1 MESAVSLTLNE
12 AGYVVEQSN
21 TAINRAVDRGVIK
34 AKLQRRGKTRLRKVG
49 PAELRFL
56 AISGEVE
63 RKLTPAG
70 RREVYEAMR
79 RLSTDAHRLEIGVMT
94 FQLVDVDRRIAERL
108 KRLQEIKTLVGEA
121 ANAEPVLR
129 GINVPV
135 YEVAALTRG
144 QTVAEIVEDY
154 PGLTP
159 AQVEAAVEYAQV
171 YPKAGRPLPARSLKR
186 MLSDMAASGAWDV
199 EGDGEPIEGSGLGC
213 DGLRE
218 GPRPAAMAA
227 GVSQTLRTMEDI
239 VERIEAY
246 TPKPAKRLPYKKR
259 TE

>member
-12 AGYVVEQSN
+12 AGYVVEQPN

-49 PAELRFL
+49 AAELRFL

-79 RLSTDAHRLEIGVMT
+79 RLSADAHRLEIGVMT
-94 FQLVDVDRRIAERL
+94 FQLADVDRRIAERL
-108 KRLQEIKTLVGEA
+108 KRLRQIKTLVGETP
-121 ANAEPVLR
+121 NGEPVLR
-129 GINVPV
+129 GTHVPV
-135 YEVAALTRG
+135 HEIAALTRG
-144 QTVAEIVEDY
+144 QSVAEIVEDY

-159 AQVEAAVEYAQV
+159 AQVEAAVEYARV

-186 MLSDMAASGAWDV
+186 MLSDMAHSGVWDV
-199 EGDGEPIEGSGLGC
+199 AGD
-213 DGLRE
+213 D
-218 GPRPAAMAA
+218 
-227 GVSQTLRTMEDI
+227 
-239 VERIEAY
+239 ERIE
-246 TPKPAKRLPYKKR
+246 PRQIP
-259 TE
+259 

>member
-1 MESAVSLTLNE
+1 LENAVSLTLNE

-34 AKLQRRGKTRLRKVG
+34 ARLQRRGKTRLRKVG

-56 AISGEVE
+56 AIAGEVE

-79 RLSTDAHRLEIGVMT
+79 RLPMDAHFLELGVMT

-108 KRLQEIKTLVGEA
+108 KRLQEIKTLIGEG
-121 ANAEPVLR
+121 ANGEPTFR
-129 GINVPV
+129 GLNAPV
-135 YEVAALTRG
+135 YEIAALTRG

-159 AQVEAAVEYAQV
+159 AEVEAAVEYAQV

-186 MLSDMAASGAWDV
+186 MLSDMAASGVWDV
-199 EGDGEPIEGSGLGC
+199 DGDGEPIE
-213 DGLRE
+213 
-218 GPRPAAMAA
+218 PRQIA
-227 GVSQTLRTMEDI
+227 
-239 VERIEAY
+239 
-246 TPKPAKRLPYKKR
+246 
-259 TE
+259 

>member
-1 MESAVSLTLNE
+1 VENAVSLTLNE

-34 AKLQRRGKTRLRKVG
+34 AKLQRRGKVRLRKVG

-79 RLSTDAHRLEIGVMT
+79 RL
-94 FQLVDVDRRIAERL
+94 VDVDRRIAGRL
-108 KRLQEIKTLVGEA
+108 KRLEEVKTLIGERP
-121 ANAEPVLR
+121 NAEPVLR
-129 GINVPV
+129 GTDVPV
-135 YEVAALTRG
+135 YEIAALTRG

-159 AQVEAAVEYAQV
+159 AQVDAAAEYAKV
-171 YPKAGRPLPARSLKR
+171 YPKAGRPLPGRSLKR
-186 MLSDMAASGAWDV
+186 MLSDMASSGVWDV
-199 EGDGEPIEGSGLGC
+199 EGDGEPIE
-213 DGLRE
+213 
-218 GPRPAAMAA
+218 PRQIP
-227 GVSQTLRTMEDI
+227 
-239 VERIEAY
+239 
-246 TPKPAKRLPYKKR
+246 
-259 TE
+259 